1 LTGARALPNIA
12 ALWASTPAKQEESLT
27 TGAKVAIGCAI
38 AFVVAGLGVA
48 AAVFGGLW
56 WAKGK
61 AEQFTASESRIDDLK
76 KKANAVP
83 FTRPADGVIREDR
96 LLKFLDIRKRVFAVY
111 EQHKDE
117 LEAMGKKKQGD
128 FSDVARGLGIVNDV
142 RTAQAQALADV
153 GMSEDEYRFLVEQVY
168 KTLWASDV
176 AKQTGG
182 KSVSEAAGE
191 AYDKAAEE
199 MEKAKASTAAGQG
212 DATLTPDQRAAARKN
227 AEELEKGIAEAKK
240 QGSEVRESA
249 REMDVPPANIA
260 LFRKYEG
267 DIKKYAMGG
276 LEWIGL

>member
-1 LTGARALPNIA
+1 
-12 ALWASTPAKQEESLT
+12 LT

-128 FSDVARGLGIVNDV
+128 FSDLTKGLGMVNEV

-153 GMSEDEYRFLVEQVY
+153 GMSEDEYRFMVEQVY
-168 KTLWASDV
+168 KTLWASEV
-176 AKQTGG
+176 AKQSGG

-191 AYDKAAEE
+191 AYDKAAAE
-199 MEKAKASTAAGQG
+199 MEKARANTAAGQG
-212 DATLTPDQRAAARKN
+212 DATLTPEQREAAKKN